1 MNASS
6 KSMNGKCGRK
16 PEKEL
21 IISLFSIFNSNRVGL
36 GKKVIQRL
44 ILFDLL
50 SFLFFK
56 FVGFSAFMTLVSWNT
71 ILADYELILF
81 S

>member
-1 MNASS
+1 MENVGE
-6 KSMNGKCGRK
+6 NLRK
-16 PEKEL
+16 N
-21 IISLFSIFNSNRVGL
+21 SLLVFFSIFNSNREGF

-56 FVGFSAFMTLVSWNT
+56 FVGFSAFMTLVTWNT